1 VIVADAALI
10 ACFTV
15 RNERSAL
22 ADAVCATDAVWAAPL
37 LWRSE
42 LRNVLAAC
50 QRAHGLSQE
59 SALLAM
65 QAAEEVLGGRE
76 YRVASEPVLE
86 LAARSKCT
94 AFECEYVVLA
104 QDLGVPLVT
113 PDRRIVRAFPGTAVA
128 LERFTRKK

>member
-50 QRAHGLSQE
+50 QRA
-59 SALLAM
+59 
-65 QAAEEVLGGRE
+65 
-76 YRVASEPVLE
+76 